1 MTIGKKIQL
10 HRRQLDL
17 SQEELGQK
25 LLVSRQTISLWEKDQ
40 TFPTIDNLIR
50 LREIFDVSVDEL
62 LGFDNTEQNNA
73 ILPNESYRFTFSKE
87 ELHAIY
93 RLQRKRIYKRP
104 ILFALIC
111 IFLVVLFIESS
122 APDIMIGFAFG
133 MFLIGAVLHIKKVRA
148 YSKVWKNSIERISE
162 STYEYNLFENYISI
176 NIYRENEKIREL
188 RCLFTDIEQIQLFSN
203 WLFMQFDGQLFIIR
217 KRDLSENSAFYSWI
231 YKNPSKT
238 VDAPI
243 TNKWRNT
250 SILLFMAS
258 LLSIL
263 GAVAL
268 VGATSEAN
276 GLFVENMWIFFL
288 MTPIPLSSIILGL
301 ILKSKGYKYKKN
313 IVAGLIMTFILCMY
327 GSFVFI
333 F

>member
-25 LLVSRQTISLWEKDQ
+25 LLVSRQTISLWEKNQ

-50 LREIFDVSVDEL
+50 LREIFGVSVDEL
-62 LGFDNTEQNNA
+62 LGFENTEQNNM

-87 ELHAIY
+87 ELREIY

-104 ILFALIC
+104 VLFALIS
-111 IFLVVLFIESS
+111 IFLIVTFIESS
-122 APDIMIGFAFG
+122 APDIMIGLAFG
-133 MFLIGAVLHIKKVRA
+133 LFLIGAVLHFKKVRA
-148 YSKVWKNSIERISE
+148 YSKVWKNSIERISR
-162 STYEYNLFENYISI
+162 STYEYNLFENYISVD
-176 NIYRENEKIREL
+176 IYRESEKIRESK
-188 RCLFTDIEQIQLFSN
+188 CLFTDIEQIQLFGN
-203 WLFMQFDGQLFIIR
+203 WFFLQFDGQLFIIR
-217 KRDLSENSAFYSWI
+217 KSDLSENSAFYLWI
-231 YKNPSKT
+231 YKNSSKT
-238 VDAPI
+238 VDTP
-243 TNKWRNT
+243 TSNKWKNA
-250 SILLFMAS
+250 SILLFVAS

-263 GAVAL
+263 GALAL
-268 VGATSEAN
+268 VGAMSKAN

-288 MTPIPLSSIILGL
+288 MVPIPLSSFIFGL